1 LFFGAAV
8 ISYLHNKMTGPM
20 PHEYHVHRE
29 ILMVIKRLKDFFSS
43 VEHAHV
49 EEEDDDKSLRI
60 QLATCVL
67 LLEVAHSDD
76 HFSMEEGDHILEILQ
91 EQFQLSEEFAGEL
104 MMLAHEE
111 RQESVDL
118 WRFTNIVDN
127 NYTSEEK
134 ERVMETLWKVIVADD
149 QLHPKEEYLA
159 RRLAKLL
166 NLTHN
171 QFIEAKLRAMKNK

>member
-1 LFFGAAV
+1 
-8 ISYLHNKMTGPM
+8 
-20 PHEYHVHRE
+20 
-29 ILMVIKRLKDFFSS
+29 MVIKKLKDFFSGIEQK
-43 VEHAHV
+43 VVA
-49 EEEDDDKSLRI
+49 EEDDDKALRI

-76 HFSMEEGDHILEILQ
+76 HFSMEEGDHIIEILR
-91 EQFQLSEEFAGEL
+91 EEFQLSEEFAGEL

-127 NYTSEEK
+127 NYSSEEK
-134 ERVMETLWKVIVADD
+134 ERVMEALWKVIAVDD
-149 QLHPKEEYLA
+149 RLHPKEEYLA

-166 NLTHN
+166 NLTHR
-171 QFIEAKLRAMKNK
+171 QFIEAKLRVIKPK